1 MQINITGD
9 RLFSSKNLVN
19 RLDSR
24 ILEFLKEGDVNFTNA
39 EFTIPK

>member
-24 ILEFLKEGDVNFTNA
+24 ILEFWRIVE
-39 EFTIPK
+39 